1 MQEKS
6 TFIKLNRSILNWRW
20 YKNANTMRV
29 FIHLLLKAN
38 IKDHDFENTTVKRG
52 QLITSRK
59 HLSVELQLSE
69 QAIRTALEHL
79 KSTKEITIKTT
90 SKYTI
95 ISIINYN
102 LYQNVPDNQPT
113 SNQLSTGNQ
122 PTSNQQSTNNQPQS
136 KNDKKEKNDKK
147 DNNIS
152 INYQSVIDLFNS
164 VCTSLP
170 SVKKLTDKR
179 RRQIKNAYN
188 LLEGISFE
196 EFFRMVESSDFLTGR
211 SGDWQGCSF
220 DWVMNS
226 SNLIKIIEGNYV
238 NKSAPKTV
246 TLNRIDL
253 LHHFTEPMDYEAEGY
268 CYD

>member
-52 QLITSRK
+52 QLITSVR
-59 HLSVELQLSE
+59 QLSKE
-69 QAIRTALEHL
+69 LKISERAVRTTLEHL
-79 KSTKEITIKTT
+79 KTTHEVTIKTT
-90 SKYTI
+90 AKYSIVTI
-95 ISIINYN
+95 KKYDE
-102 LYQNVPDNQPT
+102 YQK
-113 SNQLSTGNQ
+113 STHDM
-122 PTSNQQSTNNQPQS
+122 TNNRHSDDTLTTNYRQQS

-152 INYQSVIDLFNS
+152 FNYQSVIDLFNS
-164 VCTSLP
+164 ICTSLP

-179 RRQIKNAYN
+179 RRQIKNAYK
-188 LLEGISFE
+188 LLEGISFDD
-196 EFFRMVESSDFLTGR
+196 FFQMVESSDFLTGR
-211 SGDWQGCSF
+211 SGAWEGCSF

-238 NKSAPKTV
+238 NKGIPKNTV
-246 TLNRIDL
+246 TENPLDL
-253 LHHFTEPMDYEAEGY
+253 LHHFTEPMNYEEEGY
-268 CYD
+268 YYD